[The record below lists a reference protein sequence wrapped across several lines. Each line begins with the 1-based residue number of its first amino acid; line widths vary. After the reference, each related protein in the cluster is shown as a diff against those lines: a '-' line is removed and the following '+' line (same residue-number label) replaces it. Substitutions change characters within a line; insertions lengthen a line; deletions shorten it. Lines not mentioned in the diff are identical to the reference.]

1 MCQVMIPSRVRHSC
15 IIRVEAVFI
24 EGMSACV
31 VSARMSVMNYGAARA
46 LTTAGLHVVWCLLRV
61 RQVCANPLV

>member
-1 MCQVMIPSRVRHSC
+1 MIPSRVRHSC

-31 VSARMSVMNYGAARA
+31 VSARIVGHEPRRCSCPHNGRVAC
-46 LTTAGLHVVWCLLRV
+46 GLVVLRV